1 MYDVIKVCVYYLLPS
16 DLMNIITIRL
26 DLEQLPTQSY
36 TTNSSGIWIK
46 NVMVRVFHGTLT
58 PLTLIFLL

>member
-16 DLMNIITIRL
+16 DLMNIITVRL
-26 DLEQLPTQSY
+26 DLEQLLTLSY

-46 NVMVRVFHGTLT
+46 KVMVRVFHGTLT
-58 PLTLIFLL
+58 P

>member
-16 DLMNIITIRL
+16 DLMNIITVRL

-46 NVMVRVFHGTLT
+46 K
-58 PLTLIFLL
+58 LLLEYFMGH